1 MSDITLIT
9 TGELILVP
17 VLAGMPGALI
27 GAGLGAWRTPGNRA
41 LGALIGFVLGFFVS
55 LAIAFVALLVFVK

>member
-9 TGELILVP
+9 TGELILVI

-27 GAGLGAWRTPGNRA
+27 GAGLGAWRAPDNRA
-41 LGALIGFVLGFFVS
+41 LGCLIGFVSGFFLS
-55 LAIAFVALLVFVK
+55 LAIAFVALLVLVK